1 MFRKLLFICLWLCVL
16 SGTAATGDAPRSAPP
31 FEAPARVAAP

>member
-16 SGTAATGDAPRSAPP
+16 SGTAATGDAPGPATPSEAHAPVTV
-31 FEAPARVAAP
+31 R